1 MVPRDLFARYVKDAL
16 ANFYDP
22 VHLQTH
28 PLASLLLSHHD
39 PQQTRGQRLR
49 ELLREAIES
58 LRPEAVV
65 PFGNPEWLGYR
76 VMWLRYIKSL
86 DQAEICCEL
95 ALSRTS
101 FYRSHQEAF
110 EAVVSV
116 LWEAYERERL
126 TASDHGVR
134 LPDLTAEGLAQEE
147 AIKVA
152 HEAHRQLVDLGDV
165 LERAMR
171 TIQPL
176 AEQQGI
182 TLQVSAT
189 ESLPATFGDPAMFRQ
204 IILDVLTEGIGL
216 LEANRLELEVMVEGE
231 ETVWRVRG
239 LDGTKVPREEAG
251 DVAGFAV
258 SRGLLSVYGGRLWLQ
273 KDEEGRPMLCFTI
286 RAIKPKT
293 ILIIDDDGDT
303 ISLYQRYLQGQDY
316 VLQVAQSGDQAQALI
331 AGGVP
336 DLILLD
342 VLMPREDGWDILQ
355 RLRAAPETASIPVVI
370 CSVLSQSRLALALG
384 AVEVLGKPLDQA
396 ALLRTVQRLLSRQGS
411 AEGAHRAG
419 PSGTGCQ

>member
-1 MVPRDLFARYVKDAL
+1 
-16 ANFYDP
+16 
-22 VHLQTH
+22 
-28 PLASLLLSHHD
+28 
-39 PQQTRGQRLR
+39 
-49 ELLREAIES
+49 
-58 LRPEAVV
+58 
-65 PFGNPEWLGYR
+65 
-76 VMWLRYIKSL
+76 
-86 DQAEICCEL
+86 
-95 ALSRTS
+95 
-101 FYRSHQEAF
+101 
-110 EAVVSV
+110 
-116 LWEAYERERL
+116 
-126 TASDHGVR
+126 
-134 LPDLTAEGLAQEE
+134 
-147 AIKVA
+147 
-152 HEAHRQLVDLGDV
+152 
-165 LERAMR
+165 
-171 TIQPL
+171 
-176 AEQQGI
+176 
-182 TLQVSAT
+182 
-189 ESLPATFGDPAMFRQ
+189 
-204 IILDVLTEGIGL
+204 
-216 LEANRLELEVMVEGE
+216 
-231 ETVWRVRG
+231 
-239 LDGTKVPREEAG
+239 
-251 DVAGFAV
+251 
-258 SRGLLSVYGGRLWLQ
+258 
-273 KDEEGRPMLCFTI
+273 MLCFTI

>member
-1 MVPRDLFARYVKDAL
+1 VLPKDLFARYVKDAL
-16 ANFYDP
+16 ASFYDP

-28 PLASLLLSHHD
+28 PLANLLLSHHD

-58 LRPEAVV
+58 LRPEASV

-86 DQAEICCEL
+86 EQTEICREL

-126 TASDHGVR
+126 TAGDHEVR
-134 LPDLTAEGLAQEE
+134 VPDAAAEGLAKEE

-152 HEAHRQLVDLGDV
+152 HVAHRQLVDLGHV
-165 LERAMR
+165 LEGATR
-171 TIQPL
+171 TIMPL

-182 TLQVSAT
+182 TLQMSAP
-189 ESLPATFGDPAMFRQ
+189 EVLPATFGDPAMFRQ
-204 IILDVLTEGIGL
+204 IILDVLTEGIKL
-216 LEANRLELEVMVEGE
+216 LEANRLELEVTREGK

-239 LDGTKVPREEAG
+239 LDGAKVSINEAG
-251 DVAGFAV
+251 DIAGFVV

-273 KDEEGRPMLCFTI
+273 KDEQGCPVLCFTI
-286 RAIKPKT
+286 PAIKPKT

-316 VLQVAQSGDQAQALI
+316 VLQVARSGDQAQALI
-331 AGGVP
+331 AGGTP

-355 RLRAAPETASIPVVI
+355 RLRVTPETASIPVVI

-384 AVEVLGKPLDQA
+384 AVGVLGKPLDQA
-396 ALLRTVQRLLSRQGS
+396 ALLRTIQGLLSRQGS
-411 AEGAHRAG
+411 AEGARRAG
-419 PSGTGCQ
+419 PSGTECQ

>member
-1 MVPRDLFARYVKDAL
+1 VIPKELFARYVKDAL

-28 PLASLLLSHHD
+28 PLSNLLLSRRD
-39 PQQTRGQRLR
+39 PQQTRGQHLR

-58 LRPEAVV
+58 LRPEASV
-65 PFGNPEWLGYR
+65 PFGHAEWLGYR

-86 DQAEICCEL
+86 EQPEICREL

-101 FYRSHQEAF
+101 FYRSQQEAF
-110 EAVVSV
+110 EAVVSI
-116 LWEAYERERL
+116 LWEAYGQERL
-126 TASDHGVR
+126 SAGDHGAR
-134 LPDLTAEGLAQEE
+134 LPGLTAEGLAKEE

-152 HEAHRQLVDLGDV
+152 HEAHRQLVDLGEV
-165 LERAMR
+165 LEGAMR

-182 TLQVSAT
+182 TLRVSAP
-189 ESLPATFGDPAMFRQ
+189 EVLPATFGDPAMLRQ

-216 LEANRLELEVMVEGE
+216 VESDVLELEVALEGK
-231 ETVWRVRG
+231 ETLWRLRG
-239 LDGTKVPREEAG
+239 LDEAKVSRQESG

-258 SRGLLSVYGGRLWLQ
+258 SRGLLSVYGGRLWLR
-273 KDEEGRPMLCFTI
+273 KDEPSGAVLCFTI
-286 RAIKPKT
+286 PTIRSKT
-293 ILIIDDDGDT
+293 ILVIDDDADT

-316 VLQVAQSGDQAQALI
+316 VLQVARSGDQAQALI
-331 AGGVP
+331 AEGVP

-342 VLMPREDGWDILQ
+342 VLMPREDGWNILQ
-355 RLRAAPETASIPVVI
+355 RLRAAPETAGIPVVI

-384 AVEVLGKPLDQA
+384 AVDVLGKPLDQA
-396 ALLRTVQRLLSRQGS
+396 TLLRTIQRLLSRQGS

-419 PSGTGCQ
+419 PSGTERQ